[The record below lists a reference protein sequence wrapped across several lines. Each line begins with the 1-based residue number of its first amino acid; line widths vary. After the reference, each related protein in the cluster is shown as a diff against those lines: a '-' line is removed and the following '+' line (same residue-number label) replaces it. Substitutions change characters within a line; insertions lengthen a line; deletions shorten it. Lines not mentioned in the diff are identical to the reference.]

1 MKIINALFLALLLS
15 GILGLSA
22 APVMADEFGDE
33 AYEEINGFDN
43 TDVE

>member
-22 APVMADEFGDE
+22 ASVMADSH
-33 AYEEINGFDN
+33 AEEEEWGASNLIP
-43 TDVE
+43 EE